1 MEIVDSSFVHRSV
14 EEFISAKPVS
24 GGSAKSTLKSVVD
37 FLETREDEGVGSTV
51 TYFLNSVSRKL
62 Y

>member
-1 MEIVDSSFVHRSV
+1 MEKVDASVVRQSV
-14 EEFISAKPVS
+14 EEFLCEKA
-24 GGSAKSTLKSVVD
+24 GGSENSTLNGVVN
-37 FLETREDEGVGSTV
+37 FLETREDEGVCSTV